1 MAVGLVLALLAGA
14 IGGAIGGRLTATT
27 NGTTTSATNV
37 RSVSYSG
44 ISASSVLAKMSGS
57 VVSIQS
63 SVQSQNGPW
72 SQSGEADGTGIVIDS
87 SGDILTNAH
96 VVSGATSVTVS
107 LHGSSEKRSAT
118 VVGSD
123 TSADVAVLR
132 VDDASGLTPAT
143 LATSSAIGVGAPV
156 VAIGNALALEGSLT
170 VTQGI
175 ISATDRSIQTDA
187 SSLTGLLQT
196 DAAISSGN
204 SGGPLVAADG
214 TVVGMN
220 TAVAASSSGVEAS
233 NVGFAIPIGQAMRVA
248 AQLVGSR

>member
-1 MAVGLVLALLAGA
+1 MALGLVLALTAGMV
-14 IGGAIGGRLTATT
+14 GGRLTATT
-27 NGTTTSATNV
+27 SGTATSATNV

-63 SVQSQNGPW
+63 SVQTQNGPW
-72 SQSGEADGTGIVIDS
+72 AQSGEADGTGIVID
-87 SGDILTNAH
+87 GNGTVLTNAH

-107 LHGSSEKRSAT
+107 LHGGNEKRAAT
-118 VVGSD
+118 VVGTDPSSD
-123 TSADVAVLR
+123 IAVLR
-132 VDDASGLTPAT
+132 VHNTSGLTPAT
-143 LATSSAIGVGAPV
+143 LATSDTTTVGAPV

-175 ISATDRSIQTDA
+175 ISATNRSIQTDA

-214 TVVGMN
+214 TVIGMN
-220 TAVAASSSGVEAS
+220 TAVAASSSGVEAA
-233 NVGFAIPIGQAMRVA
+233 NIGFAIPIGHAMQVA
-248 AQLVGSR
+248 NQLLGSR